1 MSDAD
6 ALKIAI
12 DLFYLPSQVRAT
24 RTRPLPKGT
33 KFLLLIAAGDA
44 DAMRTAQDL
53 SSRPSAAIHEA
64 ATFFIEQILLEH
76 SADEYRKLGLDR
88 TAPIAELRAHMAL
101 LMKWLHPDINSD
113 ERRSAMAR
121 QVIRAWKQIN
131 SPGSATRRSP
141 SIGIE
146 TAASQNRIAYFA
158 TPRRGMPY
166 RVPPDG
172 WRMRKPRW
180 IRKLVIALARKSAV
194 P

>member
-6 ALKIAI
+6 ALKTAI

-24 RTRPLPKGT
+24 RTRLLPKGT
-33 KFLLLIAAGDA
+33 KFLLLIAAGDP

-53 SSRPSAAIHEA
+53 SRRPSVAIQEAAI
-64 ATFFIEQILLEH
+64 FFIEQILLEH
-76 SADEYRKLGLDR
+76 GADEYRTLGLDH

-113 ERRSAMAR
+113 DRRSAMAR

-131 SPGSATRRSP
+131 SPSSATRRSP
-141 SIGIE
+141 GVGIE
-146 TAASQNRIAYFA
+146 TAASQHSIAYLA
-158 TPRRGMPY
+158 TPKRGTPY
-166 RVPPDG
+166 RVSPDG
-172 WRMRKPRW
+172 WRMRKPGW